1 LTSATIA
8 SAIVSPAVAHL
19 GTNARQLKIKAQLD
33 LFPPMPLSRTTAS
46 GGVAAGSISY
56 MREVTASRA
65 DRLRSIGADRNLPFT
80 LHQDVIQAMREIA
93 SVNSTVKNRWRL
105 MHAVLNGAGAAMEG
119 PLGTAL
125 VADDDEFF
133 RIAIRSILVDRIGV
147 AEVIEAA
154 SLDEALER
162 LSNQPE
168 IALALFDLAM
178 PGMESPASL
187 AAVREHFPNM
197 RVVVV
202 SSSQRRRDIL
212 MALEA
217 GVHGYVP
224 KTLGVEDLAKAL
236 ELILEGFVYVPASL
250 SQLPSTRVGADR
262 PRADQPPVSADEEA
276 LAGLTPRQREVLEL
290 IVAGKSNKE
299 IARALNLG
307 EGTVKVHLAAL
318 FRNLGVNNR
327 AAAAAAGA
335 RLLSGRG

>member
-1 LTSATIA
+1 
-8 SAIVSPAVAHL
+8 
-19 GTNARQLKIKAQLD
+19 
-33 LFPPMPLSRTTAS
+33 
-46 GGVAAGSISY
+46 
-56 MREVTASRA
+56 
-65 DRLRSIGADRNLPFT
+65 
-80 LHQDVIQAMREIA
+80 
-93 SVNSTVKNRWRL
+93 
-105 MHAVLNGAGAAMEG
+105 MEG

-133 RIAIRSILVDRIGV
+133 RIAICSILVDRLGV
-147 AEVIEAA
+147 AEVIETA

-187 AAVREHFPNM
+187 GAVRELFPNT

-202 SSSQRRRDIL
+202 SASQRRRDIL

-224 KTLGVEDLAKAL
+224 KGLGVEDLAKAL

-250 SQLPSTRVGADR
+250 SQLPSTRDR
-262 PRADQPPVSADEEA
+262 AAMPRADQPPSSASDET